1 MTIAPYGA
9 SAEAAVGRTFCLS
22 GKSGAVRAASPK
34 GLRFAAIDTFQ
45 SGQAS
50 NQTLM
55 LADMSGDSD
64 TSIRKV
70 RRGAAL
76 AGNFDLLPP
85 DSRGQDGQGLGALS
99 KDGENVVR
107 ALRPLRVLLE
117 RETADRRTLQA
128 QSDDLRA
135 RLAAAQLE
143 TAEARR
149 DADVQ
154 RALAG
159 SAQAHIKDLRGQ
171 VEALRDALAEPP
183 PRPWWWPF

>member
-1 MTIAPYGA
+1 
-9 SAEAAVGRTFCLS
+9 
-22 GKSGAVRAASPK
+22 VRAASPK
-34 GLRFAAIDTFQ
+34 GLRFAAIDTFP
-45 SGQAS
+45 SGQAN

-55 LADMSGDSD
+55 LVDMSGDSD

-70 RRGAAL
+70 RRGAAP
-76 AGNFDLLPP
+76 AGNFDLMPP
-85 DSRGQDGQGLGALS
+85 DSPARDRRDLGPLS
-99 KDGENVVR
+99 KDGEFVVR
-107 ALRPLRVLLE
+107 ALRPLQVLLE

-135 RLAAAQLE
+135 RLAAAQLD

-159 SAQAHIKDLRGQ
+159 SAQAHVKDLRGQ

>member
-1 MTIAPYGA
+1 
-9 SAEAAVGRTFCLS
+9 
-22 GKSGAVRAASPK
+22 
-34 GLRFAAIDTFQ
+34 
-45 SGQAS
+45 
-50 NQTLM
+50 M

-76 AGNFDLLPP
+76 AGNFNLIPP
-85 DSRGQDGQGLGALS
+85 DSPARDRQGLGALS
-99 KDGENVVR
+99 KDGEFVR
-107 ALRPLRVLLE
+107 ALRPLQVLLE

-154 RALAG
+154 RAVAG
-159 SAQAHIKDLRGQ
+159 SAQAHVKDLRAQ

>member
-1 MTIAPYGA
+1 MAPFD
-9 SAEAAVGRTFCLS
+9 T
-22 GKSGAVRAASPK
+22 
-34 GLRFAAIDTFQ
+34 IDTFRT
-45 SGQAS
+45 GPTN

-55 LADMSGDSD
+55 LLDMSGDGKIS
-64 TSIRKV
+64 TKV

-76 AGNFDLLPP
+76 SGSFDMLP
-85 DSRGQDGQGLGALS
+85 QDPPAQDCQGLHPLS
-99 KDGENVVR
+99 RDGDLIVR
-107 ALRPLRVLLE
+107 ALRSLQALLE

-149 DADVQ
+149 DAEVQ
-154 RALAG
+154 RAVAAA
-159 SAQAHIKDLRGQ
+159 AQAHVKDLQAQ
-171 VEALRDALAEPP
+171 VAALRDALAEPP

>member
-1 MTIAPYGA
+1 MTIAPYAA
-9 SAEAAVGRTFCLS
+9 SAETRVHRPFCLS
-22 GKSGAVRAASPK
+22 GKSDAVQAASPK
-34 GLRFAAIDTFQ
+34 GLRFAAIDTLPI
-45 SGQAS
+45 GRAG
-50 NQTLM
+50 NPTLM
-55 LADMSGDSD
+55 LPDMSDDSD
-64 TSIRKV
+64 TSIEKV
-70 RRGAAL
+70 RRAAAL
-76 AGNFDLLPP
+76 ADSFDLLRPGSP
-85 DSRGQDGQGLGALS
+85 GQDLHGLGPLS
-99 KDGENVVR
+99 KDGEFIVR

-154 RALAG
+154 RAVAA
-159 SAQAHIKDLRGQ
+159 SAQAHVKDLRAQ
-171 VEALRDALAEPP
+171 VVALRDALAEPP